1 MLRVAKTELKMKFFE
16 TQFAEYLAAH
26 EKAPLHTWSFTM
38 PATLRDMR
46 NMMLYGPSG
55 VGKYTQMLAFIAPYS
70 PSKLKYEKKM
80 TVTYNKSV
88 YSFRLSDVH
97 FEVDMALLG
106 CHSKL
111 LWHEV
116 YTQIMDIIMA
126 KPDRSGI
133 IVCKNFHEIHSEL
146 LDTFY
151 SYMQSCNSQVVDLK
165 YIILTEQIS
174 FIPNNIVNC
183 CQVVAMKRPTSQ
195 PYVNLKHR
203 QSKQDLS
210 ALHEPHKIIC
220 DKLLEHMTSPGAT
233 LNLNLLHMREML
245 YDMFIYN
252 LDVQEC
258 IWYMIKALVTETPLD
273 LYALLP
279 DLFLVLQYYNNNYR
293 PIYHLENL
301 VCSLI
306 KSRADTLT
314 MA

>member
-1 MLRVAKTELKMKFFE
+1 MKFFE
-16 TQFAEYLAAH
+16 TQFTEYLAAH
-26 EKAPLHTWSFTM
+26 EKAPLHSWTWTM
-38 PATLRDMR
+38 PSTLRELR
-46 NMMLYGPSG
+46 NMILYGPAG

-80 TVTYNKSV
+80 MVTYNKGA

-116 YTQIMDIIMA
+116 YTQIVDIVMA
-126 KPDRSGI
+126 KPERSGI
-133 IVCKNFHEIHSEL
+133 IVCKNFQEIHSEL

-151 SYMQSCNSQVVDLK
+151 SYMQSCNSQVVDIKFIL
-165 YIILTEQIS
+165 LTEQLS

-183 CQVVAMKRPTSQ
+183 CQVVAMPRPSSVPSTM
-195 PYVNLKHR
+195 NLKHR
-203 QSKQDLS
+203 QSKQNLT
-210 ALHEPHKIIC
+210 ALQQPHKIIC
-220 DKLLEHMTSPGAT
+220 DKLLDHITSGAF
-233 LNLNLLHMREML
+233 NVLHVRELL

-258 IWYMIKALVTETPLD
+258 IWYVVQALAEDTPID
-273 LYALLP
+273 MYRWLP

-293 PIYHLENL
+293 PIYHLENF
-301 VCSLI
+301 VCALI
-306 KSRADTLT
+306 KARAEVST
-314 MA
+314 MG